1 MKHRGSKKHYKM
13 FTVNKLDANICPR
26 MEQNFLGI
34 KSDSNQEIENWSQ
47 KIIKILK
54 KKEIAAISV
63 SSMMC
68 IRQCLAAPRLLP
80 PHKAAA
86 MSIGWVLLVRGV
98 PLSQWMEKRKK
109 EGKKEG
115 EKKKRK
121 KIKIRDYLFT
131 FTLLPIYPLTENSNM
146 TSVVC
151 LFANQQGAN

>member
-109 EGKKEG
+109 EGKKRVKRRR
-115 EKKKRK
+115 EKK
-121 KIKIRDYLFT
+121 
-131 FTLLPIYPLTENSNM
+131 
-146 TSVVC
+146 
-151 LFANQQGAN
+151 